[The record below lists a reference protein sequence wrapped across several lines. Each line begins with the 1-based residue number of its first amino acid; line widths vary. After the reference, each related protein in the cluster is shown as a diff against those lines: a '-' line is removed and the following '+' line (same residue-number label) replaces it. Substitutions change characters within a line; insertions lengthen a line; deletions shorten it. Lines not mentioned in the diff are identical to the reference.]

1 MCDIKAVI
9 FDLDGV
15 LVSTDELHFIA
26 WNKIAHEEGIYFDK
40 YINEKLRGVSR
51 LESLNIILKNT
62 NKEFNE
68 IEKMNLM
75 TKKNNYYIEL
85 LSNLTSKDVLPGVLK
100 LIKYLKENNI
110 KIAVGSSS
118 KNANIILEKIKL
130 KDKFD
135 AIVDGNEIKYSKPN
149 PEVFLLAAQKLNIN
163 PINCLVIEDAD
174 AGIQAA
180 ISANMKTIGI
190 GYAYNNINATFNQK
204 DLLSLNINNII
215 KVG

>member
-15 LVSTDELHFIA
+15 LVSTDKLHFIA
-26 WNKIAHEEGIYFDK
+26 WNKIANEEGIYFDK

-51 LESLNIILKNT
+51 LESLNIILKNS

-68 IEKMNLM
+68 TEKMNLM

-85 LSNLTSKDVLPGVLK
+85 LSNLTYKDILPGALK
-100 LIKYLKENNI
+100 IIKDLKENNI